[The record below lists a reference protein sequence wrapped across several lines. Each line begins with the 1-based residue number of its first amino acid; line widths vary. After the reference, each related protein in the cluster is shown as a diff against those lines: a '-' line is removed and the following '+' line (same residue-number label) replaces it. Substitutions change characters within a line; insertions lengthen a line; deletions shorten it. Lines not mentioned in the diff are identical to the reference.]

1 MKFVGARAAPT
12 LTMVRLLLATYLCT
26 QAFGL
31 VAREETTL
39 ALEKAPLPAPAM
51 AMPHQAATATA
62 ASTKAAPTYAPA
74 PVVAPFSAKILRPIL
89 GETASQYGQHQW
101 WVVVRTIIGWI
112 VLAYGVWMWTWW
124 LPSLYFRMHED
135 YLKEDIEGRSFQQ
148 YLTYHFNYWMTAGG
162 IGAMFKLL
170 GIGILTLLTIGS
182 FIYAILMQDSPV
194 RGLWLCTVWASAA
207 SVDPAVTAMEGGV
220 GMLLTFGALVLLAVL
235 LTTISDFFAA
245 QQKKSNEGRDPI
257 VEGGHLVLLGLSS
270 QTKDFLEELAICEAN
285 SAPKTIAILDT
296 MPKSEIEEEIKR
308 QNTNTGDL
316 KIVCRGGLPSSAE
329 DDLWKVGADVCSR
342 IVILD
347 EPSLPR
353 DEADSIAFGTLL
365 TLRGQGKTGWPNNG
379 HISVQCCLGKN
390 VGFMNELYPGKTFV
404 LSGERLGRLMVQ
416 SARDQGLCPIF
427 NAIIGFEG
435 DEFYAAK
442 ALDIGVV
449 GRTFQE
455 VPFWCEK
462 TVPIGIRDAS
472 GAYIINPEKSYK
484 VKMDDEVIVLAEDD
498 DAIQRMPEPMM
509 DFQESK
515 QEAVHAFARCL
526 TGVGDMSKQVFYEVT
541 RTSAGFQASLRV
553 PAWSNQPDE
562 GEVMP
567 NEKRAK
573 QSAAHVFKTDPEVM
587 EMPRNFPKGVMRLTN
602 VAFCARMKKASL
614 DVPCLVLAWRN
625 KYGASTFVEA
635 DPNDNEKV
643 QVLICNFTE
652 RGYGCAILFALDEM
666 VAPGS
671 VCDIFCSLT
680 EEDARAIVSNAEE
693 EQDRRL
699 KNIEVRRIYT
709 TAQHQMTA
717 QHKLNMM
724 PLQDYDF
731 HFILADSALGFQK
744 ARAPDLEFN
753 PLVEICTSN
762 AHAQLGLLGIE
773 NTINTI
779 SMMSRAMALVAID
792 TLAHGVLSDLLSA
805 TGNNMDIM
813 TLRDYL
819 GQQRLP
825 SQISFAEIT
834 AMVNRAAQQV
844 VIGWSER
851 DSDGNKVWVVNPKEK
866 LQPRVWNEEDRIV
879 VIKDV

>member
-329 DDLWKVGADVCSR
+329 DLWKVGADVCSR

-509 DFQESK
+509 DFQ
-515 QEAVHAFARCL
+515 
-526 TGVGDMSKQVFYEVT
+526 
-541 RTSAGFQASLRV
+541 
-553 PAWSNQPDE
+553 
-562 GEVMP
+562 
-567 NEKRAK
+567 
-573 QSAAHVFKTDPEVM
+573 
-587 EMPRNFPKGVMRLTN
+587 
-602 VAFCARMKKASL
+602 
-614 DVPCLVLAWRN
+614 AWRN

>member
-1 MKFVGARAAPT
+1 
-12 LTMVRLLLATYLCT
+12 MVRLLLACLCL
-26 QAFGL
+26 QASAL
-31 VAREETTL
+31 VAREEAHL
-39 ALEKAPLPAPAM
+39 AV
-51 AMPHQAATATA
+51 HQAPQGAAAVAPSPAAVDANATANA
-62 ASTKAAPTYAPA
+62 PKVVPTYAPRPTVVG
-74 PVVAPFSAKILRPIL
+74 PVASKIVRPLL
-89 GETASQYGQHQW
+89 GDKAAAFGQHQW
-101 WVVVRTIIGWI
+101 WVVCRTIIGWA
-112 VLAYGVWMWTWW
+112 VLLYGIWMWTWW
-124 LPSLYFRMHED
+124 LPSLYFRMYDAYE
-135 YLKEDIEGRSFQQ
+135 KENIDGRTFQQ

-220 GMLLTFGALVLLAVL
+220 GMLLTFGGLVLLAVL

-245 QQKKSNEGRDPI
+245 QQKISNEGRDPI

-270 QTKDFLEELAICEAN
+270 QTKQFLEELAICEAN
-285 SAPKTIAILDT
+285 DAPKTIAILDT
-296 MPKSEIEEEIKR
+296 MPKSEIEDEIKR

-329 DDLWKVGADVCSR
+329 DLWKVGADVCSR
-342 IVILD
+342 VVILD

-353 DEADSIAFGTLL
+353 DEADAITFGTLL

-416 SARDQGLCPIF
+416 SAQDQGLCPIF

-442 ALDIGVV
+442 AIDLGLS
-449 GRTFQE
+449 GKTFQE

-472 GAYIINPEKSYK
+472 GTYSINPEKSYK
-484 VKMDDEVIVLAEDD
+484 VKPDDEVIVLAEDD
-498 DAIQRMPEPMM
+498 DALQRMSNPLM
-509 DFQESK
+509 DFQAWHRK
-515 QEAVHAFARCL
+515 F
-526 TGVGDMSKQVFYEVT
+526 GVADF
-541 RTSAGFQASLRV
+541 R
-553 PAWSNQPDE
+553 
-562 GEVMP
+562 
-567 NEKRAK
+567 
-573 QSAAHVFKTDPEVM
+573 
-587 EMPRNFPKGVMRLTN
+587 
-602 VAFCARMKKASL
+602 
-614 DVPCLVLAWRN
+614 
-625 KYGASTFVEA
+625 EA
-635 DPNDNEKV
+635 DPNDGEKV
-643 QVLICNFTE
+643 DVLICNFTE

-666 VAPGS
+666 CAAGS
-671 VCDIFCSLT
+671 VCDIYCSLS
-680 EEDARAIVSNAEE
+680 EEDASAIIENAED
-693 EQDRRL
+693 EQERKLR
-699 KNIEVRRIYT
+699 NIKVRKIYT
-709 TAQHQMTA
+709 TAQHQMTS
-717 QHKLNMM
+717 QHKLSML
-724 PLQDYDF
+724 PLQSYNF
-731 HFILADSALGFQK
+731 HFILADNALGFQK
-744 ARAPDLEFN
+744 ADEQTVAMILQMKMLLKDMEGHFD
-753 PLVEICTSN
+753 PLVEICTAN
-762 AHAQLGLLGIE
+762 AQKQLELCGIQ

-813 TLRDYL
+813 QLSDYL
-819 GQQRLP
+819 GPQPLP
-825 SQISFAEIT
+825 TQISFAEVT
-834 AMVNRAAQQV
+834 AMVNRATQQV

-851 DSDGNKVWVVNPKEK
+851 DEDGNKVWVVNPKDK
-866 LQPRVWNEEDRIV
+866 LQPRPWSEDERIV